1 MFKDIDKYRYPDAMR
16 EAQQKEMFKEFK
28 DIDKCRYPDAM
39 REAQQKGLVGGY
51 PDGTFRP
58 QNPVT
63 REEVALMLLR
73 MEKMK
78 DFMRKVPE
86 ITEEFMPSIVKIW
99 GPEGV
104 GSGFYYKENRILT
117 NWHVVKNAQTVKADT
132 KGKLGVIGKVLKVD
146 SMIDLAEIEV
156 GFLGKPLDFAEGFK
170 QGEPCLVLG
179 NPLGE
184 YWGVSAGIV
193 VRWGGEYMQTDAQI
207 NPGNSG
213 GCVVNEW
220 GEVIGIPKHK
230 IVGSGIDNVNYSI
243 LNNETERFL
252 KNGSV

>member
-1 MFKDIDKYRYPDAMR
+1 MFKDFTDI
-16 EAQQKEMFKEFK
+16 AQ
-28 DIDKCRYPDAM
+28 CRYPDAI
-39 REAQQKGLVGGY
+39 REAQKKGLVGGY
-51 PDGTFRP
+51 PDGSFRP
-58 QNPVT
+58 GNPVT

-86 ITEEFMPSIVKIW
+86 ITKEFMVSVVKIH
-99 GPEGV
+99 GENGV
-104 GSGFYYKENRILT
+104 GSGFYYSENRILT
-117 NWHVVKNAQTVKADT
+117 NWHVVKNAATVKVDT
-132 KGKLGVIGKVLKVD
+132 KGKLGVVGKVLKVD
-146 SMIDLAEIEV
+146 SMVDLAIVEV
-156 GFLGKPLDFAEGFK
+156 GYPGKPLKFAKDFE

-193 VRWGGEYMQTDAQI
+193 VRWGEDYMQTDAQI

-230 IVGSGIDNVNYSI
+230 IVGQGIDNVNYSI
-243 LNNETERFL
+243 MNHLTKQFL
-252 KNGSV
+252 GYPTL